1 MCVRRKE
8 IPQGDKRCVAIL
20 DYVSFGLVYAKHIDD
35 RCWDICS
42 IGVDLKKKVLQ
53 QAFFV

>member
-1 MCVRRKE
+1 VCVRRKE

-20 DYVSFGLVYAKHIDD
+20 DFVSFGLVYAKHIDD

-42 IGVDLKKKVLQ
+42 IGVDLKKKVL
-53 QAFFV
+53 